1 MFYIFHPL
9 DKDLVKGPSLGR
21 NNIVHWRGQNRG
33 WGIPAPELSPF
44 SLSPASLSSP
54 LHFEYDIFLSINY
67 HQVCKQ
73 LEVLGNL
80 EDSEH
85 SSETLR
91 DAMAVAQHHDA
102 VTGTEKQHVAYDYA
116 KRLAMGAEQCK
127 VRKVEIL
134 PNLE

>member
-1 MFYIFHPL
+1 M
-9 DKDLVKGPSLGR
+9 
-21 NNIVHWRGQNRG
+21 
-33 WGIPAPELSPF
+33 
-44 SLSPASLSSP
+44 
-54 LHFEYDIFLSINY
+54 
-67 HQVCKQ
+67 CKQ

-80 EDSEH
+80 QDSER

-127 VRKVEIL
+127 VRKDHILKLVFHFIILLCAGEIFR
-134 PNLE
+134 P